1 MHDLH
6 PVAFAQH
13 MGGVLPARDDFAV
26 DLDRHAALDQVFVV
40 QQVGDGAAVGQL
52 PGFAIELDVHARI
65 VADGMPR
72 RSVPATALN
81 EIITLHA
88 LAYGH
93 ASIPTIQSL
102 GGTMSRIPVRSV
114 LALALAAAATPALAQ
129 YSGAVFF
136 GDSLTDSGTFRPG
149 LVQAAGPQAAV
160 LGRFTTNPGWVWS
173 EFLAEH
179 YGMPNDA
186 VAANQGGDNYA
197 VGGARVA
204 VNGTSP
210 FGAIPSMQ
218 AQVASYLNA
227 NGGHADPNAL
237 FTVWGGA
244 NDLFAVAQGAPQS
257 TIVTAVTAQVGI
269 VGALQNAGAQYVLVP
284 NIPDL
289 GKTPQ
294 FRAQGAAGMAAGTQL
309 ATAYNNA
316 LYGGLAQAGLRVIPL
331 DTFGFLNEIIASP
344 AAYGF
349 SNVTGTACGA
359 TSSLTCSPANY
370 AAPDAPNSYLFADG
384 VHPTLRAHEILAQY
398 AVSVLEGPR
407 QIAVLPYSATVTGR
421 ARADLV
427 ALHVNGKPAADG
439 ARWWGSLRGDNQRYA
454 HGDLYDGLVP
464 SGLFGVDLARGNWVF
479 GGFAGYGS
487 GKLDFGPSTGGFDQS
502 DATIGGFAGWYGEKA
517 WVNGQV
523 SYTKL
528 SYDVERDVQ
537 LGPVK
542 RSHTGSPDGD
552 NLGLALAAGYEFG
565 EGAFRHG
572 PVASVVSQKVEVDG
586 YAEGEGGST
595 ALAYPTQELDSL
607 IGSFGWQASYAINE
621 HVRPYARLTRDH
633 EFEDAPEQA
642 FAQLQS
648 IPQAGWFAVPGLQ
661 RETDFNTVAIGARVQ
676 LFGLDADIGASGTV
690 SRGDGDNASV
700 FVTLSGAF

>member
-1 MHDLH
+1 
-6 PVAFAQH
+6 
-13 MGGVLPARDDFAV
+13 
-26 DLDRHAALDQVFVV
+26 
-40 QQVGDGAAVGQL
+40 
-52 PGFAIELDVHARI
+52 
-65 VADGMPR
+65 
-72 RSVPATALN
+72 
-81 EIITLHA
+81 
-88 LAYGH
+88 
-93 ASIPTIQSL
+93 
-102 GGTMSRIPVRSV
+102 MSRIPVRSM

-136 GDSLTDSGTFRPG
+136 GDSLTDSGAFRPG
-149 LVQAAGPQAAV
+149 LVQVGGPQAAV

-179 YGMPNDA
+179 YGMSGDA

-204 VNGTSP
+204 VDGASP
-210 FGAIPSMQ
+210 FGAIPSLQ
-218 AQVASYLNA
+218 AQVTTYLSA
-227 NGGHADPNAL
+227 NGRADPNAL

-294 FRAQGAAGMAAGTQL
+294 FRAQGPAGMAAGTQL

-349 SNVTGTACGA
+349 ANVTDTACGA

-370 AAPDAPNSYLFADG
+370 VTPNAPYTYLFADG
-384 VHPTLRAHEILAQY
+384 VHPTLRAHEILSEY

-407 QIAVLPYSATVTGR
+407 QVAALPYSATVTGR

-427 ALHVNGKPAADG
+427 ALHVDGKPAGDG

-479 GGFAGYGS
+479 GGFAGYGR

-502 DATIGGFAGWYGEKA
+502 DATIGGFAGWYGDKA
-517 WVNGQV
+517 WVNGQI

-537 LGPVK
+537 LGPVT

-586 YAEGEGGST
+586 YAEAEGGST
-595 ALAYPTQELDSL
+595 ALTYPTQELDSL
-607 IGSFGWQASYAINE
+607 IGSLGWQASYALNE
-621 HVRPYARLTRDH
+621 HVSPYARLTRDH

-648 IPQAGWFAVPGLQ
+648 IPQVGEFAVPGLQ
-661 RETDFNTVAIGARVQ
+661 RETDFNTLAIGARTQV
-676 LFGLDADIGASGTV
+676 FGLNADIGASGTV
-690 SRGDGDNASV
+690 GRSDGDNASV
-700 FVTLSGAF
+700 YVTLSGSF